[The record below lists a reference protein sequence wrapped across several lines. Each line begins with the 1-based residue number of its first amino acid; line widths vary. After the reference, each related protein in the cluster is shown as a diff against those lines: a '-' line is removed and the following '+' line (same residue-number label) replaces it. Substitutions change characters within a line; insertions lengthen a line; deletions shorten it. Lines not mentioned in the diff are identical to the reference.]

1 MCIRTDYF
9 QPLEKP
15 YMFND
20 DFFELKK
27 ALERVTLEVTDLKN
41 TLHEKNIE
49 IRSLKL
55 DNNRKDQ
62 MLRENNTSDL
72 KQKVVNQDIRTRELT
87 IDKDQAKKK
96 NIQLRGDIQSLNDR
110 IAGLVKENDRLKREA
125 IARQVMTK
133 TFNGVKGLVDK
144 VKSK

>member
-1 MCIRTDYF
+1 
-9 QPLEKP
+9 
-15 YMFND
+15 MFND